1 MIIQGKYNYAKVFTE
16 NIEEQAIEQIKEF
29 LDQEFSKDLKI
40 RIMPDAHAGAGCVIG
55 TTIYYPKKDKIIPNL
70 VGVDIGC
77 GVQVVKIEEKD
88 IDYAKLDEVIRQEI
102 PSGFHVRNVPHKYAE
117 KIRIE
122 ELMMCV
128 YNVNWQ
134 RAQLSIGTLG
144 GGNHFI
150 EVDKNDDG
158 ELYLVVHS
166 GSRYLG
172 KEIADYYQKL
182 AGASLTGYPIE
193 QKKSIKKKLQ
203 EMGIPKDLAYLEGE
217 DLRKYLYDMDIAQH
231 FAILNR
237 MAIIDT
243 IVEKM
248 RFKVIDRFESVHN
261 YIDIDNMILRKG
273 AVSAQ
278 FGQRLIIPIN
288 MKDGSLICVGKGNP
302 DWNYSAPHGAGRIM
316 GRRQAKETL
325 SLDEYKYA
333 MAGVYS
339 TSVNEDT
346 IDEAPMAYKP
356 IEEIEANIKDTVEIL
371 ERIYPVY
378 NFKAN

>member
-16 NIEEQAIEQIKEF
+16 NIEKPAINQIKEF

-55 TTIYYPKKDKIIPNL
+55 TTICYPKKDKIIPIL
-70 VGVDIGC
+70 VGKDIGC

-88 IDYAKLDEVIRQEI
+88 VDYTKLDEIIRQEI
-102 PSGFHVRNVPHKYAE
+102 PSGFHVRNVPHKYAK

-122 ELMMCV
+122 DLKMCF
-128 YNVNWQ
+128 YNINWR

-144 GGNHFI
+144 GGSHFI
-150 EVDKNDDG
+150 EVDRNDEG

-166 GSRYLG
+166 GSRHLG

-182 AGASLTGYPIE
+182 VGASLTGYPIV

-203 EMGIPKDLAYLEGE
+203 EMGIPKDLAYLEGN
-217 DLRKYLYDMDIAQH
+217 DLRKYLFDMDIAQH

-237 MAIIDT
+237 TAIIDT

-248 RFKVIDRFESVHN
+248 GFRVIDRFESVHN

-316 GRRQAKETL
+316 SRRQAKETL

-333 MAGVYS
+333 MADVYS

-346 IDEAPMAYKP
+346 IDGAPMAYKP